1 MPILLKMKKMPLT
14 LIRPLALCSKN
25 DINAYAEKHN
35 YLKQKE
41 ACPYEQTTKRKAV
54 SELFPQIEQLNPEA
68 RHSIWHAL
76 EKANKLIEQ

>member
-1 MPILLKMKKMPLT
+1 MSSISRKAEEYRLIFANDSCILIAILT
-14 LIRPLALCSKN
+14 
-25 DINAYAEKHN
+25 ETEFT
-35 YLKQKE
+35 Q
-41 ACPYEQTTKRKAV
+41 YEQTTKRKAV